1 MPEKK
6 NRRRDGEN
14 KDIRSMRDAVA
25 DIVSFDAQETENQD
39 DMIDFEETD
48 IDVEAKKAP
57 ERPKR
62 ARREIRSMSDAVSAF
77 SEDAAEDEQAAHKDE
92 RKPKKRRVYSEE
104 GVTEEVIVDS
114 ADSPRPRKKRRKKR
128 GFIYGLLHPDK
139 KIRRSANQPF
149 TVMGHRLSF
158 WPVFLVFIAVVML
171 LVFLLN
177 STNLTV
183 DEQPVTLMALS
194 PDAEGYRILVL
205 SDLNGKRF
213 GDKQS
218 TLLRELDSLDYDI
231 VVCLG
236 DMVGEDGDP
245 EPFYELIEGLPASRK
260 VYFICGDSDP
270 GPYAPAI
277 REESGTLAQRIL
289 ADWILGAIDRGAIY
303 VDSPEAISL
312 DSVKLWLT
320 PADMLN
326 INASDS
332 VSLWKEQTAQEESG
346 YLEGIAADEHT
357 LPFTNYRYLLAQEHF
372 EAAGQMSDSDIHI
385 SLSHVPPSDSYI
397 ESSCNQSV
405 LDGKFLTAPDIVLA
419 GHYCGGVWNIPLLG
433 AFYVPDSSLERYG
446 WFPESERVSG
456 LREIDD
462 AQIYVTRGL
471 SSSGDTPF
479 MPFRLLNS
487 PEISVIT
494 ITATSPQSMLE

>member
-6 NRRRDGEN
+6 KHRKTVET
-14 KDIRSMRDAVA
+14 KDIRSMRDAVD
-25 DIVSFDAQETENQD
+25 DIVSFDVTEDGDEN
-39 DMIDFEETD
+39 MIDIEETD
-48 IDVEAKKAP
+48 VDKSSESP
-57 ERPKR
+57 RPSRKL
-62 ARREIRSMSDAVSAF
+62 RSMSEAVEEVRTFADDVKASGRKKHHAASEVHKKRKIYGDAPA
-77 SEDAAEDEQAAHKDE
+77 EEDEH
-92 RKPKKRRVYSEE
+92 RHKKRR
-104 GVTEEVIVDS
+104 
-114 ADSPRPRKKRRKKR
+114 RKKQS
-128 GFIYGLLHPDK
+128 FIETLLHPEK
-139 KIRRSANQPF
+139 KIRRSADQPF
-149 TVMGHRLSF
+149 TIWGHRLSF
-158 WPVFLVFIAVVML
+158 WPVFLVFIAVLMV

-177 STNLTV
+177 SANLTV
-183 DEQPVTLMALS
+183 DQQSVTLMALS

-218 TLLRELDSLDYDI
+218 TLLRELDSIKYDI

-245 EPFYELIEGLPASRK
+245 EPFYELLEGLPSNRK

-270 GPYAPAI
+270 GPFAPSL
-277 REESGTLAQRIL
+277 REESGTLSQRVL

-303 VDSPEAISL
+303 VDSPKSISL
-312 DSVKLWLT
+312 GSVDLWLT

-332 VSLWKEQTAQEESG
+332 VNLWKEQTAQEESG
-346 YLEGIAADEHT
+346 YLAGIAADKHT
-357 LPFTNYRYLLAQEHF
+357 LPFTNYRYLLAQEHL
-372 EAAGQMSDSDIHI
+372 AAVTDMSDSDIHI
-385 SLSHVPPSDSYI
+385 ALSHIPPTDSFI
-397 ESSCNQSV
+397 TSACNQSV
-405 LDGKFLTAPDIVLA
+405 LDGKFLAAPDIVLS
-419 GHYCGGVWNIPLLG
+419 GHYCGGVWNLPVLG

-446 WFPESERVSG
+446 WFPARDRVSG
-456 LREIDD
+456 LREVDD
-462 AQIYVTRGL
+462 AQIYTTRGL
-471 SSSGDTPF
+471 STSGDTPL